1 MRARKDLWPESIHC
15 IVCGT
20 MAPAHRTVALI
31 LLAALMVVAAPAA
44 ARAQGWDMALTG
56 GFVAN
61 GLVDREYALGNV
73 PGRPTRVVVRQ
84 TDEESSVSVGIGMF
98 AQVYHTRHDFIA
110 PLSVGLGLRSDAR
123 ATVYMGSAL
132 RFGPH
137 ASFTAGVAIG
147 PVATLPPGL
156 SEGSSVADTNQL
168 TNLGA
173 RTTASWFAGLTYTF
187 ASIH

>member
-1 MRARKDLWPESIHC
+1 MIAARR
-15 IVCGT
+15 T
-20 MAPAHRTVALI
+20 AAPFFLATL
-31 LLAALMVVAAPAA
+31 LLAAAPAT

-61 GLVDREYALGNV
+61 GLTDRVYALGNV
-73 PGRPTRVVVRQ
+73 PGRPTRVIVRQ
-84 TDEESSVSVGIGMF
+84 TDQEDAVSVGVAMF
-98 AQVYHTRHDFIA
+98 AQIYHDRHDWVA
-110 PLSVGLGLRSDAR
+110 PVSIGLGLRSDAR

-132 RFGPH
+132 RFGSH
-137 ASFTAGVAIG
+137 ASLTGGVAIG

-168 TNLGA
+168 TNLA
-173 RTTASWFAGLTYTF
+173 TRTTASWFAGLTYTF